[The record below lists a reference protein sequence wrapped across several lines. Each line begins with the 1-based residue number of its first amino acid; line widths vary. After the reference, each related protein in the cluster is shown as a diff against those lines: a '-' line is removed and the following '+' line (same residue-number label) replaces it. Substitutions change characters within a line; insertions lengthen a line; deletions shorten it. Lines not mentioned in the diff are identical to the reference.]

1 MRGFQQTEWEDR
13 GVSTSYSDE
22 SRVCRVCGQA
32 YPANSPTCP
41 RCGYTPASS
50 APDVEADWKQKIPL
64 PPRPNVSRLAVAVLV
79 TGLILPF
86 VAGVLIFLSFSEETS
101 GGPQAVR
108 PEVADPGGTSGAHGR
123 GCRRKVTRYLR
134 DLSKAFGKS
143 NATAALFIEASN
155 EFGPG
160 SKRYSALI
168 DIYGDV
174 NLLIAEGKKK
184 QALRRARPQIR
195 AACAR

>member
-1 MRGFQQTEWEDR
+1 
-13 GVSTSYSDE
+13 VSTSYSDE
-22 SRVCRVCGQA
+22 SRVCRVCSQA

-64 PPRPNVSRLAVAVLV
+64 PPKPNVSRLAVAVLV

-101 GGPQAVR
+101 GGPQVA
-108 PEVADPGGTSGAHGR
+108 PPKAADPGGTTEATSR
-123 GCRRKVTRYLR
+123 GCKRKMTRYLR
-134 DLSKAFGKS
+134 DLYKAFGKS

-155 EFGPG
+155 DFGPG

-174 NLLIAEGKKK
+174 NLLIAEGKTK
-184 QALRRARPQIR
+184 QALRRAMPHIR
-195 AACAR
+195 AACAS